1 MPADILWNRNYIK
14 VMFTNF
20 ALYFAFYLVTPL
32 LPIYLSE
39 TFGATKDTIGLILSG
54 YTVTALL
61 VRPFSGYI
69 ADRFRRKTVLLLCL
83 LFYFLLFF
91 GYVVAGS
98 MLLFAIVRTLH
109 GGPFGATTVANSTMA
124 IDVLPSSRRREGIG
138 FYGVGNNVACAIAPT
153 AGLYIYH
160 STGNFMLIFWTAII
174 AACAGLISAATIRVA
189 PRKPILDKKPIS
201 LDRFFLRRG
210 WQIALNI
217 MFFGFCWGVLSN
229 YIAIY
234 SHELLGIM
242 SGTGTWFLI
251 LSLCLIASRIIGN
264 RSLREGRLIR
274 SATEGV
280 FLSMAGYTI
289 FLVWPTM
296 TGYYLSAALIGLGN
310 GHIWP
315 AFQNMIIGIASSNE
329 RGTANSTILTAWDFG
344 MGIGILLG
352 GFIAE
357 RTGYRGAFFSM
368 VIMHL
373 AGTLVYLLLTRK
385 RMTESSISPSCPS

>member
-1 MPADILWNRNYIK
+1 MTRDRLWNSNYIK

-61 VRPFSGYI
+61 IRPFSGFL
-69 ADRFRRKTVLLLCL
+69 ADRFQRKTVLLVCL

-98 MLLFAIVRTLH
+98 LLLFAIVRTLH

-160 STGNFMLIFWTAII
+160 STGDFMLIFWTAII
-174 AACAGLISAATIRVA
+174 AAFVALICAATIKIA
-189 PRKPILDKKPIS
+189 PRELVLDKAPIS
-201 LDRFFLRRG
+201 LDRFFLRKG
-210 WQIALNI
+210 WMIAVNI
-217 MFFGFCWGVLSN
+217 TFFGFCWGVLSN

-234 SHELLGIM
+234 GKETLGIM

-264 RSLREGRLIR
+264 RSLREGRLLR

-296 TGYYLSAALIGLGN
+296 TGYYLSAVLIGLGN

-315 AFQNMIIGIASSNE
+315 AFQNMIIGIASKNE
-329 RGTANSTILTAWDFG
+329 RGTANSTILTAWDLG

-352 GFIAE
+352 GVIAE
-357 RTGYRGAFFSM
+357 TVSYHGAFLSM

-373 AGTLVYLLLTRK
+373 GGTIMYLFFTERK
-385 RMTESSISPSCPS
+385 MKRLMF